1 MDSRTNLY
9 EAIGKYIKDKEGCG
23 FDDATTERISA
34 GVVAFIWTQI
44 YREPYEPLTVGF
56 TRDEK
61 KWWQFWK

>member
-1 MDSRTNLY
+1 MDTRDNLY
-9 EAIGKYIKDKEGCG
+9 VAISRYIKDKEGYC
-23 FDDATTERISA
+23 FDDTTIEQISA